1 MKVFTFK
8 KLGIIEAIGIVSA
21 NIASIQVVSNAGKQ
35 KRARERGHGL
45 SPLSSDM
52 T

>member
-21 NIASIQVVSNAGKQ
+21 NIASIQVVSMPVSKNELEKEGTVY
-35 KRARERGHGL
+35 HL
-45 SPLSSDM
+45 YLLI
-52 T
+52 